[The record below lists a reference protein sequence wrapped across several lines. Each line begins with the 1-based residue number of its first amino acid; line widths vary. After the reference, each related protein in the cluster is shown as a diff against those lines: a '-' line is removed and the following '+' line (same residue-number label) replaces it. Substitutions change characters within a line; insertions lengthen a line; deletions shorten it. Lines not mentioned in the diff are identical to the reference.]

1 VIRVTRVRDDP
12 ERREAERDAADELAR
27 LAAFRALDE
36 WTESVSQLA
45 TWVRYALPPP
55 NAKPIEPW
63 FDDQSEDDDG
73 GPETI
78 HGQNSFRASF
88 FHVVAAWATVDVGTL
103 RLVSVRPPY
112 VFPALRSMFNSIKV
126 AAGY

>member
-1 VIRVTRVRDDP
+1 MVRVTRVWDDP
-12 ERREAERDAADELAR
+12 ERREAERDAAHELAR
-27 LAAFRALDE
+27 LARAFRATLDE

-78 HGQNSFRASF
+78 HGQNPFRASF
-88 FHVVAAWATVDVGTL
+88 FRVVAAWATVDVGTL
-103 RLVSVRPPY
+103 RLVSV
-112 VFPALRSMFNSIKV
+112 FPALRTMFNSIKV